1 MHQTPDPPRRVI
13 VTDINI
19 SLWHL
24 IELMLKIAIAAVPA
38 GLLILFV
45 YGAATLLIA
54 VLARR

>member
-24 IELMLKIAIAAVPA
+24 TELLLKIAIAAVPA

>member
-1 MHQTPDPPRRVI
+1 MHHTPDPPRRVI

-24 IELMLKIAIAAVPA
+24 TELLLKIAIAAVPA
-38 GLLILFV
+38 SLLILVV